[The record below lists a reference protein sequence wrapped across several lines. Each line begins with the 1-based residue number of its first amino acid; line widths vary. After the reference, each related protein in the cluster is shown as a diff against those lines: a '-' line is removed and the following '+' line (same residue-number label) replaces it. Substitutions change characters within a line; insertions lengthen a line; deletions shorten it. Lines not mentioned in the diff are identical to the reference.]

1 MDGAESYDFTY
12 NADGIRTSKT
22 IDGYITHY
30 YMAVGVRN
38 LAVMLFELDTDAM
51 VPFTSRTNGFA
62 HLREFPVAEYD
73 VSLLFD
79 SATKWSDIYTAAV
92 GKKSPD
98 SLVKDAAFV
107 DEYRG
112 KQVPDGKKSVTVKL
126 FIGADDRTLK
136 SEEIE
141 KCAESVAKKLCKLL
155 GAELRFK

>member
-1 MDGAESYDFTY
+1 MWGCKISPE
-12 NADGIRTSKT
+12 R
-22 IDGYITHY
+22 
-30 YMAVGVRN
+30 
-38 LAVMLFELDTDAM
+38 
-51 VPFTSRTNGFA
+51 TSRTNGFA

-141 KCAESVAKKLCKLL
+141 KCAESVAK
-155 GAELRFK
+155 